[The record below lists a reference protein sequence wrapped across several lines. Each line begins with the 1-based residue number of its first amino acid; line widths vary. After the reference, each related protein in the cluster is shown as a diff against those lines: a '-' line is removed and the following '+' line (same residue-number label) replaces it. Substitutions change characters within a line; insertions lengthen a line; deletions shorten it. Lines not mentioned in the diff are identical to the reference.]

1 MLFPSV
7 EFAVFFSLVFAGSWL
22 LRPFPRRWRW
32 FVLAASYVFYG
43 WWDPRFTL
51 LLLTSTVVNAG
62 AARLISASPGEG
74 RRRGLLVAAV
84 AANVGVL
91 GVFKYY
97 GFLVQSVIEGFG
109 RLGLGVTPPLL
120 EVVLPVGVSFY
131 TFQAISY
138 VVDVYRR
145 DVEPSPLLDVAV
157 YLAFFPGLVAGPI
170 VRVHELVPQLDR
182 RPDPRHLEA
191 ARALRLIVR
200 GLFKKVV
207 IASFLGAAIVDP
219 VFAVPG
225 AHSSLEVLFATYG
238 YAVQIYADFSGYTD
252 IAIGSALLLGIRLP
266 RNFDAPYTAR
276 SLREFWRRWHLTL
289 SRWLR
294 DYVYVPLGG
303 NRGPVRR
310 VQRNLMLTMIL
321 GGLWHGASWTFV
333 VWGAVHGVAL
343 GVERWWVARP
353 ARHPGGEAA
362 DAVPRPA
369 HPFLRWLVTFHVVCL
384 AWIFFRAES
393 FSVAGELLVR
403 LLVGWGPAP
412 LVTPLVVAVVAGSV
426 AAQFVPA
433 GVGQRVQ
440 VGLSRLRPVP
450 QGVALGVTLF
460 VIDALGPPGV
470 PPFIYFQF

>member
-32 FVLAASYVFYG
+32 FILAASYVFYG

-51 LLLTSTVVNAG
+51 LLAGSTVVNAG
-62 AARLISASPGEG
+62 AARLIADAEG
-74 RRRGLLVAAV
+74 KGAARGALVAAV
-84 AANVGVL
+84 TANLAVL

-109 RLGLGVTPPLL
+109 RLGLGVTPPLV

-131 TFQAISY
+131 TFQALSY
-138 VVDVYRR
+138 VVDVYRG
-145 DVEPSPLLDVAV
+145 DAEPAPFLDVAV

-170 VRVHELVPQLDR
+170 VRAHELVPQLDQ
-182 RPDPRHLEA
+182 RPDPRYLDA

-207 IASFLGAAIVDP
+207 IASFVAAAIVDP

-225 AHSSLEVLFATYG
+225 AHSSLEVLFAVYG

-252 IAIGSALLLGIRLP
+252 IAIGSALLLGIRFP
-266 RNFDAPYTAR
+266 RNFDRPYAAR
-276 SLREFWRRWHLTL
+276 SLREFWRRWHITL

-310 VQRNLMLTMIL
+310 VQRNLMITMVL

-333 VWGAVHGVAL
+333 VWGAVHGAAL
-343 GVERWWVARP
+343 AVERWWAARP
-353 ARHPGGEAA
+353 VGDPGGG
-362 DAVPRPA
+362 VPRPPR
-369 HPFLRWLVTFHVVCL
+369 PFLRWLVTFHVVCL

-412 LVTPLVVAVVAGSV
+412 LVTPLVVVVIAGAV
-426 AAQFVPA
+426 AAQFAPA
-433 GVGQRVQ
+433 GIGQRVQ
-440 VGLSRLRPVP
+440 VGLSRMGPVP
-450 QGVALGVTLF
+450 QGAALGVALF